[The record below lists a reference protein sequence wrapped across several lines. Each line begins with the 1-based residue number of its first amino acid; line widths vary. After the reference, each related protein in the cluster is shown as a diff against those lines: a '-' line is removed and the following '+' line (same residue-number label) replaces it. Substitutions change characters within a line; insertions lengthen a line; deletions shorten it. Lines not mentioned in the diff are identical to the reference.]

1 MDNTDKKI
9 LIVDDDETSRSLLRQ
24 VLGDCTNIFEA
35 ADGVEALAFLE
46 RNPDT
51 ALVFLDVLM
60 PRMDGMELLLRMRL
74 SPVMREIPVIMLSAS
89 PEEDMNYRGLSL
101 GATCFVYKPYRTAL
115 LREMAD
121 KLLRTPHKEAVIEP
135 GSIEELIF
143 SRSQALDS
151 GLIVLTPT
159 PDGGLR
165 QLWEGVAPRLLKH
178 LLARGKVPGEMLVR
192 SQRLFRMLRPLCL
205 DLPLK
210 LSLRDSIPE
219 LDQMQISNRKDTTP

>member
-1 MDNTDKKI
+1 M
-9 LIVDDDETSRSLLRQ
+9 LIAFDM
-24 VLGDCTNIFEA
+24 A
-35 ADGVEALAFLE
+35 AKQPIVSDIV
-46 RNPDT
+46 
-51 ALVFLDVLM
+51 
-60 PRMDGMELLLRMRL
+60 
-74 SPVMREIPVIMLSAS
+74 SPA
-89 PEEDMNYRGLSL
+89 
-101 GATCFVYKPYRTAL
+101 
-115 LREMAD
+115 
-121 KLLRTPHKEAVIEP
+121 
-135 GSIEELIF
+135 
-143 SRSQALDS
+143 
-151 GLIVLTPT
+151 